1 MGGDHEQRDG
11 HQPVSR
17 QTNKRRQQNHRK
29 PQAADHAK
37 HAPAGMECPGKAN
50 HREFQHH
57 QPNAARDQKL
67 LQASRRMPRSVKI
80 CTDTDE
86 KKECRGAEVS
96 DPPDQ
101 KVKGPGLVD
110 VLRFEGDVADEI
122 ARMVE
127 GHEDHRQPTNKVDG
141 ANTLI
146 ALVSSLEV
154 GILNGSVP
162 FSALNFLEL

>member
-1 MGGDHEQRDG
+1 
-11 HQPVSR
+11 
-17 QTNKRRQQNHRK
+17 
-29 PQAADHAK
+29 
-37 HAPAGMECPGKAN
+37 
-50 HREFQHH
+50 
-57 QPNAARDQKL
+57 
-67 LQASRRMPRSVKI
+67 
-80 CTDTDE
+80 
-86 KKECRGAEVS
+86 VS

-101 KVKGPGLVD
+101 KVKGPGLFD